1 MPLKELK
8 STYATSVSKFIS
20 VHGMDVHYRD
30 EGVMTD
36 SLPIVLIHG
45 TGASL
50 HTFEDWAIQLKQNR
64 RVIRMDL
71 PAYGLTGPFPNR
83 DYSINNYVHFLV
95 KFLDSLGIQKCIL
108 GGNSLGGH
116 IAWETAYK
124 YPKMVDKL
132 ILIDAAGYP
141 SKPKSTPLAFQV
153 AQIPLI
159 KNAFKLITPR
169 WVVKQ
174 SIENVYADK
183 TKITETLVDRYFE
196 LALRKGNRQAFI
208 DRFRVT
214 HDTLSHKNIKLIE
227 QKTLVLWGE
236 EDLLIPVEIAYK
248 FHDDM
253 PNTTLAI
260 MSNVGHVPMEE
271 NPTKSLEA
279 LLSFLKD

>member
-1 MPLKELK
+1 MPLNELK
-8 STYATSVSKFIS
+8 SKYATSVSKFIS

-30 EGVMTD
+30 EGDITD
-36 SLPIVLIHG
+36 SLPIVFIHG

-50 HTFEDWAIQLKQNR
+50 HTFENWAIQLKQNR
-64 RVIRMDL
+64 RIIRMDL

-83 DYSINNYVHFLV
+83 DYSMNNYVDFIV

-108 GGNSLGGH
+108 VGNSLGGH
-116 IAWETAYK
+116 IAWKTAYK

-132 ILIDAAGYP
+132 MLINAAGYP

-169 WVVKQ
+169 WVVTQ
-174 SIENVYADK
+174 SIENVYADN

-208 DRFRVT
+208 DGLKVT
-214 HDTLSHKNIKLIE
+214 NDTLSHKNIKLIE

-248 FHDDM
+248 FHNDM
-253 PNTTLAI
+253 PNDTLVI
-260 MSNVGHVPMEE
+260 VNNVGHIPMEE
-271 NPTKSLEA
+271 SPTKSLEA
-279 LLSFLKD
+279 VLSFLKD